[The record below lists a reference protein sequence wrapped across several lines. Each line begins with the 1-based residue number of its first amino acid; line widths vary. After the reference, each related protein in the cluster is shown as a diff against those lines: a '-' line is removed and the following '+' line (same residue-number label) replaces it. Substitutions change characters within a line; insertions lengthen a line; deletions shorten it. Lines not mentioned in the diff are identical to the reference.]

1 MRETV
6 LVTGGSGYVAEWCV
20 VELLRQGYTVRTT
33 VRSLA
38 KEPQVRAQIGAAIDP
53 GEQLR
58 FFAADLLDD
67 AGWDAAVAGCD
78 YVLHVA
84 SPLDA
89 AGGPDALIAP
99 ARDGALRVLRASA
112 RAGVR
117 RVVMTSACAAAS
129 PTLYTDD
136 SISDESVWTDP
147 NDTRISAYRKSK
159 TLAELAAWKYIE
171 EEARGQTEL
180 STILPGAVFG
190 PVLSAAHIGTAQV
203 IQRIMRGSALGVPR
217 IGFEVVDVRDL
228 ADIHIRAMT
237 HPHAAGQRFIAVSEF
252 MWMSEIAGELRARL
266 GDAARGISTH
276 TLPDIL
282 IQLVARFDRDLL
294 SITPAL
300 GRKNR
305 HTAAKARQLLGWQ
318 PRSARETVIDCAQ
331 SLIGWGQG

>member
-1 MRETV
+1 MSETV
-6 LVTGGSGYVAEWCV
+6 LVTGGNGYVAEWCV
-20 VELLRQGYTVRTT
+20 VELLRRGYTVRTT

-38 KEPQVRAQIGAAIDP
+38 KEPQVRAQIGAAIDL

-84 SPLDA
+84 SPLEA
-89 AGGPDALIAP
+89 AGGPEALIAP

-129 PTLYTDD
+129 PILYTDD
-136 SISDESVWTDP
+136 NISDETVWTDP
-147 NDTRISAYRKSK
+147 EDARISAYRKSK
-159 TLAELAAWKYIE
+159 TLAELAAWNYM

-180 STILPGAVFG
+180 ATILPGAVFG

-228 ADIHIRAMT
+228 ADIHIRAMA

-266 GDAARGISTH
+266 GDAARGISTR

-282 IQLVARFDRDLL
+282 IQLLARFDRDLQ

-305 HTAAKARQLLGWQ
+305 HTAAKARQQLGWQ
-318 PRSARETVIDCAQ
+318 PRPARETVIDCAQ
-331 SLIGWGQG
+331 SLIAWGQG